1 MHSIHLRREPGS
13 RGDRLV
19 IVAALGGLVA
29 ALAIG
34 LHLTSLPRHEIPAPL
49 SPYPSATHPAADRP
63 ATAPPPV
70 PPAVR
75 AVVPLPAFDLVRI
88 SAAGDAVIAGRAAP
102 GTTLEILADGQPI
115 GQITADAR
123 GEWVFV
129 PEQPL
134 APGTH
139 RLSLRTAGSTAAAS
153 ATITIPG
160 TR

>member
-1 MHSIHLRREPGS
+1 MHSVHLRQEPGS
-13 RGDRLV
+13 RSDRLV
-19 IVAALGGLVA
+19 ILVALGGLVA

-34 LHLTSLPRHEIPAPL
+34 LHLTSLPHREMPAPL
-49 SPYPSATHPAADRP
+49 PQYPSPAHPAADAP
-63 ATAPPPV
+63 AARVVV
-70 PPAVR
+70 PP
-75 AVVPLPAFDLVRI
+75 PAFDLVRI

-102 GTTLEILADGQPI
+102 GTTLEILADDQVI

-134 APGTH
+134 ARGTH
-139 RLSLRTAGSTAAAS
+139 RLSLRTPGSPAGAAT
-153 ATITIPG
+153 TITIPA